1 MILISVWTPTITITR
16 TRSARR
22 DYVILATIM
31 MVALSVSG
39 VAAFQPPLHRVR
51 STVTSI
57 PQQQTA
63 PKLPFLLMSTDDEAS
78 PSSAQLEKAW
88 RHIRK
93 PLIRI
98 GNKGFA
104 PSHINSLQN
113 LLVQHNGA
121 IKIKINR
128 SSATSVPLDQYF
140 EDLNKMY
147 CEKEGDGGDGGLE
160 LVRTRESQNLIMVG
174 GAGLMDRIMDGSY
187 PPKTV
192 VHIRPDNK
200 PNEE

>member
-1 MILISVWTPTITITR
+1 MIFISLWTPTITVTR
-16 TRSARR
+16 TRSAHHEN
-22 DYVILATIM
+22 VTLMTIM
-31 MVALSVSG
+31 IVALFASR
-39 VAAFQPPLHRVR
+39 VAAFQPQLHPLQT
-51 STVTSI
+51 TVTGM
-57 PQQQTA
+57 PKQQTA